1 MVRKGLALCIGVA
14 TLLLGGCG
22 GGSDGGGQGGQ
33 VTSVGGAGAGG
44 SAPSG
49 GAGGNQ
55 AGGGSGPC
63 TLPPDVAADIEAYR
77 AAFDATY
84 SAHAAELDQMA
95 ASGDGESYYTFQYAL
110 DATLSMYEATGDAS
124 YVQRALAWAGTMVA
138 AATII
143 DPAGYANWPGSWC
156 DTEDFGGGGSGGS
169 CPYPSIAYQ
178 LDDFQGSTELARL
191 ARLVLL
197 DPNAAPE
204 DTSAAGAVRE
214 FVVKNVVEK
223 WGPAGRGSVE
233 YLVADAQNLTL
244 PLNDKAM
251 LFGRILLELETIS
264 AALGP
269 LPYETDSTPWL
280 DAIGQAFVARLAP
293 FDPTNAQSCPSSGD
307 CNDSGGEAVCNP
319 LAPTAPPAEPTAIT
333 WDVGLGWDSCKAL
346 DTSHANRYPY
356 LASEMAHR
364 GRVFDSDQITGLARL
379 LSRVLYNG
387 NAADPRIRNF
397 IDGSQCTFITRGPD
411 ECGLIYSGWVVLAEW
426 DDEAFATA
434 SAVYQALMAATCN
447 PTLGYNGSVYG
458 LLELPAHLAKARR
471 LQACPP

>member
-1 MVRKGLALCIGVA
+1 MYCKTLALLASVTA
-14 TLLLGGCG
+14 LLLASCTGS
-22 GGSDGGGQGGQ
+22 SDGGGQGGQ
-33 VTSVGGAGAGG
+33 PTSAGGTGAGG
-44 SAPSG
+44 SLPTGGSG
-49 GAGGNQ
+49 GSQ
-55 AGGGSGPC
+55 AGGSGPC
-63 TLPPDVAADIEAYR
+63 TVPPDVAADIEAYR
-77 AAFDATY
+77 TAFDATY
-84 SAHAAELDQMA
+84 AEHAAELDQLA
-95 ASGDGESYYTFQYAL
+95 ASGDGETYYTFQYVL
-110 DATLSMYEATGDAS
+110 DATLSIYEATGDAS
-124 YVQRALAWAGTMVA
+124 YRQRALGWAATMVA

-169 CPYPSIAYQ
+169 CPYPTISYQ

-197 DPNAAPE
+197 DPNAS
-204 DTSAAGAVRE
+204 SADKGAAAAVRE

-223 WGPAGRGSVE
+223 WGPAGRGSAE
-233 YLVADAQNLTL
+233 YLVADAENLTL

-251 LFGRILLELETIS
+251 LFGRILLELETVS

-280 DAIGQAFVARLAP
+280 DAIGQAFVTRLAP
-293 FDPTNAQSCPSSGD
+293 FDPANAQSCPSSGD
-307 CNDSGGEAVCNP
+307 CNDSGGEAVCNQLP
-319 LAPTAPPAEPTAIT
+319 PTAPPAEPTAIT

-356 LASEMAHR
+356 LASELAHR
-364 GRVFDSDQITGLARL
+364 GRIFSPAEITGLARL

-411 ECGLIYSGWVVLAEW
+411 ETGLIYSGWVVLSEW

-434 SAVYQALMAATCN
+434 SAVYTALVAATCN
-447 PTLGYNGSVYG
+447 PTLAYNGSVYG
-458 LLELPAHLAKARR
+458 MLELPAHLAKARK
-471 LQACPP
+471 LQACPR